1 MKIGVISDIH
11 GNHAALHAVLSKLRN
26 RVDLIIFL
34 GDIAG
39 YYPFVN
45 ECMELL
51 ALERVTSVR
60 GNHDDVLIKCISSGV
75 KPDETYNAKYGSAL
89 SRSMLSLSEKNTKLI
104 ESWPDQQRLIQY
116 SSSIAIFHGAPWNP
130 LEGRVYPDFTE
141 WEKFDACSDDII
153 LLGHTHYQFSKRSKD
168 KLIINPG
175 SIGQSRDRS
184 GAACYAELDFPG
196 PEVRLCRC
204 DYDPAP
210 IIQDAILFEKDFPYL
225 VRVLGR

>member
-1 MKIGVISDIH
+1 MISDIH
-11 GNHAALHAVLSKLRN
+11 GNHAALQAVLSKLRN

-75 KPDETYNAKYGSAL
+75 KPDETYNTQYGSAL
-89 SRSMLSLSEKNTKLI
+89 SRSMLSLSEKNKKLI
-104 ESWPDQQRLIQY
+104 ESWPEQQRLVQY

-168 KLIINPG
+168 KLILNPG

-225 VRVLGR
+225 IRVLGR

>member
-1 MKIGVISDIH
+1 MKIGLISDIH
-11 GNHAALHAVLSKLRN
+11 GNHAALRAVLSKLRN

-39 YYPFVN
+39 YYPFLN
-45 ECMELL
+45 ECVELL
-51 ALERVTSVR
+51 ALERHTAVH

-75 KPDETYNAKYGSAL
+75 KPDETYNAQYGSAL
-89 SRSMLSLSEKNTKLI
+89 SRSMLSLSEKNKRLI
-104 ESWPDQQRLIQY
+104 ESWPLQQRLVLP
-116 SSSIAIFHGAPWNP
+116 SCSIAMSHGAPWDP

-141 WEKFDACSDDII
+141 WEKFDAYSDDII
-153 LLGHTHYQFSKRSKD
+153 LLGHTHYQFAKRSKD

-175 SIGQSRDRS
+175 SVGQSRNRS

-210 IIQDAILFEKDFPYL
+210 IIQDAMLYEKDFPYL